1 MEFLSPRL
9 DELIGGSA
17 DLSGSNNTNT
27 SNSRSIA
34 NDPAGNYV
42 FYGVR
47 EFGMNAIM
55 NGISLHGGLIPY
67 AGTFLVFMD
76 YGRNAV
82 RMSALM
88 GLKVIYVFSH
98 DSVALGEDGPTHQ
111 PIEHLS
117 TLRST
122 PNMHTW
128 RPASFLETAIAWKS
142 ALKRND
148 GPTSIIL
155 SRQNLDPIES
165 KTLKEVEAG
174 GYFLHKNDD
183 AKINLIAT
191 GSEVPA
197 CIKASET
204 LLKEG
209 IKTNVCSIP
218 CIEALESN
226 AENYKQIFSAD
237 TINIVVECG
246 HPNSWYKHTNKVI
259 GISSFGE
266 SAPGNILLEHFGFTP
281 AQIAEKV
288 KKLLK

>member
-1 MEFLSPRL
+1 
-9 DELIGGSA
+9 
-17 DLSGSNNTNT
+17 
-27 SNSRSIA
+27 
-34 NDPAGNYV
+34 
-42 FYGVR
+42 
-47 EFGMNAIM
+47 
-55 NGISLHGGLIPY
+55 
-67 AGTFLVFMD
+67 
-76 YGRNAV
+76 
-82 RMSALM
+82 
-88 GLKVIYVFSH
+88 
-98 DSVALGEDGPTHQ
+98 
-111 PIEHLS
+111 
-117 TLRST
+117 
-122 PNMHTW
+122 MHTW

-155 SRQNLDPIES
+155 SRQNLEPIES

-174 GYFLHKNDD
+174 GYFLQKNDD

-197 CIKASET
+197 CTKASEI

-209 IKTNVCSIP
+209 VKTNVCSIP

-226 AENYKQIFSAD
+226 PENYRQIFSAD

-266 SAPGNILLEHFGFTP
+266 SAPGNVLLEHFGFTP